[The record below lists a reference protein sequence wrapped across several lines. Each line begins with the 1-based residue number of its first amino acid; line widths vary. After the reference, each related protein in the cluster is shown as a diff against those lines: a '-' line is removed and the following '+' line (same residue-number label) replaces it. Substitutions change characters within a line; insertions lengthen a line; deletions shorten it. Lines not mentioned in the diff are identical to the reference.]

1 MLGGEGAEERPRRS
15 GCRPVDAVVR
25 LFWPADSLSA
35 NRLYTGCRAAS
46 RKQRRRELCSAPSG
60 LTLRVNLSRFETG
73 SGPDACRQTG
83 LLIVVVVVC

>member
-1 MLGGEGAEERPRRS
+1 MLRRGLGALAAGLWTPWYVYS
-15 GCRPVDAVVR
+15 GPLTAY
-25 LFWPADSLSA
+25 LLIGF
-35 NRLYTGCRAAS
+35 TRAAS